1 MNKRIELPAD
11 VKFIMDTLWDN
22 GYDSYIVGGCVRDS
36 ILNRN
41 PNDWDITTEAEP
53 EEIIKIFD
61 KVILTGVK
69 HGTVTVII
77 NKNQYE
83 ITTYR
88 YDGEYEDGRHPQQVK
103 FVKDLKEDLARRD
116 FTINAIAYNER
127 NGIVDYFE
135 GIQDLNKKIIRTVG
149 EPEKRFSE
157 DALRMIRAVRFSS
170 QLNFNIESRTFNSI
184 KKLAANITKV
194 SKERIRDEFNKI
206 IVTDLKR
213 LEELINTDLFEYII
227 PDMKKIYNYDLNLYK
242 HTVLSMKMIEDDI
255 HLRLVMLLHDFGIID
270 NRVGNIKEYSCG
282 YDCSELSA
290 EIAKGILKDLRY
302 DNETIRKTVTL
313 ITYYNY
319 DFKGIKSIKKL
330 LNKIGYEL
338 TNDLIKVQWADA
350 LSKNSI
356 DAKKKIR
363 DIVSIENELKK
374 IIDENQCF
382 SLKSLKISGKD
393 LIDLGFKKG
402 IDIGKTLDYLLA
414 EVIEDN
420 ISNDKCELVEKARHI
435 LNKNMQ

>member
-227 PDMKKIYNYDLNLYK
+227 PDMKKVYNYDLNLYK

-290 EIAKGILKDLRY
+290 EIAKGM
-302 DNETIRKTVTL
+302 N
-313 ITYYNY
+313 
-319 DFKGIKSIKKL
+319 
-330 LNKIGYEL
+330 
-338 TNDLIKVQWADA
+338 A
-350 LSKNSI
+350 
-356 DAKKKIR
+356 
-363 DIVSIENELKK
+363 
-374 IIDENQCF
+374 
-382 SLKSLKISGKD
+382 
-393 LIDLGFKKG
+393 
-402 IDIGKTLDYLLA
+402 
-414 EVIEDN
+414 
-420 ISNDKCELVEKARHI
+420 
-435 LNKNMQ
+435 